1 MNKQFPNED
10 IKVFFLLALDDSI
23 PEPEAPDAEDLA
35 AWDKLA
41 GWGDK
46 GASLADP
53 DLDPEAEF
61 SGSKGKDTIFGVE
74 TEDDL
79 EEGDD
84 GKDANMVLKPGFVV
98 YERDFLAGT
107 ADKVI
112 GRLIDELKGE

>member
-1 MNKQFPNED
+1 M
-10 IKVFFLLALDDSI
+10 LSLDDTI
-23 PEPEAPDAEDLA
+23 PVPEAPDAEDLKK
-35 AWDKLA
+35 WDKV
-41 GWGDK
+41 GKWGDK

-53 DLDPEAEF
+53 DLDIEAEF
-61 SGSKGKDTIFGVE
+61 SGSLGKDTIFGIE

-79 EEGDD
+79 EEDDD

-112 GRLIDELKGE
+112 GRLIEEMKSER